1 MGIFDRAKDY
11 ITSIFDNDDMSGEG
25 NGWGDGG
32 SSSSSSFS
40 SRKKFKKWADYKLYY
55 SWLIP
60 GTPNHLAMK
69 KRLLQKK
76 QMSRW
81 GKFWDFLQIFLS
93 VFGCG
98 MYIAE
103 TYSTSYFENQIFNY
117 NEIIITQFFLLD
129 FLFNWYTAI
138 NTKVFL
144 SSVMTIVDIIT
155 IFPVYVG
162 IITGQ
167 ELNLSIFR
175 FVRILRLIRVL
186 RTFRLLGDLSGLK
199 RQLITLTLTLLSM
212 SFMAA
217 GVFNV
222 MENQVKQLN
231 YDCKFI
237 NENTNYR
244 PSCRSDTNTYDDE
257 SCDCLENNCEAAYQR
272 GDENHRPSGI
282 TCTSIPFFDCFFYIV
297 VTMSTV
303 GYGDI
308 HPTTSFSRVVVIL
321 FIITFAVVIP
331 MQLNQLVRLLSAQS
345 PFRGRYNANA
355 TDEHVVLCGHV
366 NDRKKL
372 EKFFKEFFH
381 PDRTL
386 HNSPQFHI
394 VILCPEDPTEEVTSL
409 LVAPYFDSKVKY
421 LIGSALNVEDLQR
434 AQVDLASAVF
444 FLSNIEAKVEAAC
457 ADGTTTVL
465 RTLAVSDFNPDIQ
478 CLVEVLHSHDSEIL
492 KNSDVEV
499 VLCVDELKTVMLARN
514 AVCPGLTTL
523 VSNLFRTYG
532 SPLIQG
538 PHFHDHWMREYH
550 QGQCMDCYYIPLS
563 KSLFEAVS
571 FEWSLVVEGIYMEYG
586 ALLIGVFDPLSGAI
600 SLNPLDIDFRE
611 TFETTVY
618 AGILITEDQ
627 DYASAISKGISDTQT
642 ISRMTTA
649 LVEAEAKFGVRV
661 LPKQEGAM
669 QRQQSSKHASG
680 SNDKPR
686 LQDML
691 TFCKLSR
698 ADRKA
703 AQRAKKPLPN
713 KSFLAGGAG
722 GGGGAVYVK
731 NPDQALKLQRK
742 TRPTLG
748 ALESFDGHEQED
760 ESKNVGDGGS
770 STKKPSAILSRFLSA
785 KSKVETPTLVL
796 GQVTH
801 ALHLTDHIIVFG
813 CKENMPSFV
822 DFVDIPLV
830 NSLTEGENRS
840 ILYVGPELPQKW
852 LKMKQNHPSLFYLH
866 GDMSTK
872 VTLSRTNI
880 TKAYSVVMLAHR
892 REELEFEDDDN
903 MDFEMLFLYLK
914 ISSYIPSHVH
924 FTIELTSGQNMGVLN
939 SVAVRK
945 ESGGVDFQV
954 IEEANSPSVSMD
966 ETFIL
971 DTDQTGGL
979 FFSPLP
985 SLPFP
990 SLSSSPVLSSP
1001 VDLPPCHPDRD
1012 LLRAQLREMKSASHR
1027 AAKSN
1032 LMTKGTFYSQF
1043 LKSERNDSNSLQ
1055 KIEGLLK
1062 LTARKRE
1069 NLPFPTF
1076 ESVTEVFPLPP
1087 PPCALSCL
1095 TSLFLCYLLPH
1106 SLSVICQHL
1115 CVGQSRHALQTRHL
1129 RCWKSFRSRCRG
1141 QHPLPGPLPPSHCPS
1156 SSDLSCPRASSPQ

>member
-1 MGIFDRAKDY
+1 MWRRAREY
-11 ITSIFDNDDMSGEG
+11 LSGVFDNDDYTTER
-25 NGWGDGG
+25 NPVP
-32 SSSSSSFS
+32 SSSSSSS
-40 SRKKFKKWADYKLYY
+40 ASKKFHKKIDL

-69 KRLLQKK
+69 KRLLQTK
-76 QMSRW
+76 QISRW

-103 TYSTSYFENQIFNY
+103 TYSTSYFEGQIFNY
-117 NEIIITQFFLLD
+117 NEMIITQFFLLD

-138 NTKVFL
+138 NTKVFFSNL
-144 SSVMTIVDIIT
+144 MTIVDIIT
-155 IFPVYVG
+155 IFPVYIG
-162 IITGQ
+162 LITGQ
-167 ELNLSIFR
+167 EVNLSIFR

-186 RTFRLLGDLSGLK
+186 RTFRLLGNLSGLK
-199 RQLITLTLTLLSM
+199 RQLITLSLTLLSM

-222 MENQVKQLN
+222 MENQVKQLS
-231 YDCKFI
+231 YDCKYI
-237 NENTNYR
+237 NELTNYH
-244 PSCRSDTNTYDDE
+244 PSCHPDRDTFEDQDT
-257 SCDCLENNCEAAYQR
+257 CDCLTNNCQASYAR

-282 TCTSIPFFDCFFYIV
+282 TCTTIPFFDCFYYIV

-308 HPTTSFSRVVVIL
+308 HPTTSYSRVVVIL

-345 PFRGRYNANA
+345 VFRGRYNARS

-381 PDRTL
+381 PDRTM

-409 LVAPYFDSKVKY
+409 LVAPFFDSKVKY
-421 LIGSALNVEDLQR
+421 LIGSALNIEDLQR

-465 RTLAVSDFNPDIQ
+465 RTLAVSDFNPEIQ

-499 VLCVDELKTVMLARN
+499 VLCVDEFKTVLLARN

-532 SPLIQG
+532 GPLVQSA
-538 PHFHDHWMREYH
+538 HSHEHWMREYH

-563 KSLFEAVS
+563 SSLFEALS
-571 FEWSLVVEGIYMEYG
+571 YEWGLVVESIYLHYG
-586 ALLIGVFDPLSGAI
+586 ALLIGVFEPITGVV
-600 SLNPLDIDFRE
+600 SLNPLEIDFRE
-611 TFETTVY
+611 TMDTTVY
-618 AGILITEDQ
+618 AGIIIAQDQ
-627 DYASAISKGISDTQT
+627 DTATAISKGISETQT
-642 ISRMTTA
+642 ITRIVNQM
-649 LVEAEAKFGVRV
+649 VEAEGKFGVRV

-669 QRQQSSKHASG
+669 HRQTSTKHQSSA
-680 SNDKPR
+680 NDLPR
-686 LQDML
+686 LQDIL

-713 KSFLAGGAG
+713 KSFSVGGAG
-722 GGGGAVYVK
+722 PVYVK
-731 NPDQALKLQRK
+731 NPDQGMAKLKKPRQTML
-742 TRPTLG
+742 
-748 ALESFDGHEQED
+748 ALESFDNRSDD
-760 ESKNVGDGGS
+760 ERAPS
-770 STKKPSAILSRFLSA
+770 SSDTTDKKSTGLQRPSLLNRLFAA
-785 KSKVETPTLVL
+785 KTTSSEGPALAQ
-796 GQVTH
+796 GQLTH
-801 ALHLTDHIIVFG
+801 ALNLTDHIIVFG
-813 CKENMPSFV
+813 CKENMTSFV

-830 NSLTEGENRS
+830 NSLSGDDDNRS
-840 ILYVGPELPQKW
+840 ILYVGTELPQKW
-852 LKMKQNHPSLFYLH
+852 MKMKQKHPSLFYLQ

-872 VTLSRTNI
+872 ATLSRTNL
-880 TKAYSVVMLAHR
+880 TKAFSVVMLAHR

-924 FTIELTSGQNMGVLN
+924 FTIELTGGQNMGVLN

-954 IEEANSPSVSMD
+954 LGDNENSVSLNEKMMF
-966 ETFIL
+966 EAEP
-971 DTDQTGGL
+971 GL
-979 FFSPLP
+979 TLSL
-985 SLPFP
+985 SLPLT
-990 SLSSSPVLSSP
+990 LS
-1001 VDLPPCHPDRD
+1001 DRD
-1012 LLRAQLREMKSASHR
+1012 LLRAQLKEMKTASHR
-1027 AAKSN
+1027 VAKNTFTNRGTFFSQS
-1032 LMTKGTFYSQF
+1032 LKAERKGTKSSQQMEGF
-1043 LKSERNDSNSLQ
+1043 LKLASGNLSRSIFASL
-1055 KIEGLLK
+1055 
-1062 LTARKRE
+1062 TDRSA
-1069 NLPFPTF
+1069 
-1076 ESVTEVFPLPP
+1076 EV
-1087 PPCALSCL
+1087 S
-1095 TSLFLCYLLPH
+1095 
-1106 SLSVICQHL
+1106 Q
-1115 CVGQSRHALQTRHL
+1115 
-1129 RCWKSFRSRCRG
+1129 
-1141 QHPLPGPLPPSHCPS
+1141 PS
-1156 SSDLSCPRASSPQ
+1156 

>member
-1 MGIFDRAKDY
+1 MGVWDRAKDY
-11 ITSIFDNDDMSGEG
+11 VTSIFDNDEMSGEG
-25 NGWGDGG
+25 DMTGGRGGRGGG
-32 SSSSSSFS
+32 SPSSSSFS
-40 SRKKFKKWADYKLYY
+40 TRKYKKLVDI

-69 KRLLQKK
+69 KRILQKK
-76 QMSRW
+76 QMSKW
-81 GKFWDFLQIFLS
+81 GKRWDFLQIFLS
-93 VFGCG
+93 IFGCG

-117 NEIIITQFFLLD
+117 NEMIITQFFLLD

-155 IFPVYVG
+155 IFPVYIG

-199 RQLITLTLTLLSM
+199 RQLITLSLTLLSM

-231 YDCKFI
+231 YDCKYI
-237 NENTNYR
+237 NEATNYR
-244 PSCRSDTNTYDDE
+244 PSCHSQMDTYEDST
-257 SCDCLENNCEAAYQR
+257 CDCLRNNCEASYQR
-272 GDENHRPSGI
+272 GDENHHPSGI
-282 TCTSIPFFDCFFYIV
+282 TCTAIPFFDCFFYIV

-308 HPTTSFSRVVVIL
+308 HPTTPFSRIVVIL

-345 PFRGRYNANA
+345 VFRGRYNANA

-381 PDRTL
+381 PDRTM

-434 AQVDLASAVF
+434 AQVDVASAVF

-538 PHFHDHWMREYH
+538 PHSHDHWMREYH

-571 FEWSLVVEGIYMEYG
+571 FEWSLVVEGVYLEYG
-586 ALLIGVFDPLSGAI
+586 ALLIGVFDPLTGVI
-600 SLNPLDIDFRE
+600 SLNPLDVDFRE
-611 TFETTVY
+611 TLETTVY
-618 AGILITEDQ
+618 AGIIITEDQ
-627 DYASAISKGISDTQT
+627 DYASAISKGICDTQT
-642 ISRMTTA
+642 ITRITNA

-669 QRQQSSKHASG
+669 QRQQSSKHASVG
-680 SNDKPR
+680 GLSGNDKPR
-686 LQDML
+686 LHDML

-713 KSFLAGGAG
+713 KSFTHGTP
-722 GGGGAVYVK
+722 VYVK
-731 NPDQALKLQRK
+731 NPEQAAKQRK
-742 TRPTLG
+742 SRPTLG
-748 ALESFDGHEQED
+748 ALESFDGHEEEAKNDQS
-760 ESKNVGDGGS
+760 ESSAK
-770 STKKPSAILSRFLSA
+770 TKPSAILNRFFTS
-785 KSKVETPTLVL
+785 KSKSDTPTLAL

-830 NSLTEGENRS
+830 NSLSEGENRS
-840 ILYVGPELPQKW
+840 ILYVGSELPQKW
-852 LKMKQNHPSLFYLH
+852 LKMKQNHPSLFFLQ

-872 VTLSRTNI
+872 VTLSRTNL

-945 ESGGVDFQV
+945 ESGGVDFQ
-954 IEEANSPSVSMD
+954 IIDEASSPSIS
-966 ETFIL
+966 L
-971 DTDQTGGL
+971 DDNFLLESDQTGG
-979 FFSPLP
+979 S
-985 SLPFP
+985 
-990 SLSSSPVLSSP
+990 
-1001 VDLPPCHPDRD
+1001 
-1012 LLRAQLREMKSASHR
+1012 
-1027 AAKSN
+1027 
-1032 LMTKGTFYSQF
+1032 
-1043 LKSERNDSNSLQ
+1043 
-1055 KIEGLLK
+1055 
-1062 LTARKRE
+1062 
-1069 NLPFPTF
+1069 
-1076 ESVTEVFPLPP
+1076 PP
-1087 PPCALSCL
+1087 PPIP
-1095 TSLFLCYLLPH
+1095 LLLDPTQ
-1106 SLSVICQHL
+1106 I
-1115 CVGQSRHALQTRHL
+1115 AIY
-1129 RCWKSFRSRCRG
+1129 
-1141 QHPLPGPLPPSHCPS
+1141 
-1156 SSDLSCPRASSPQ
+1156 